1 MRQRAARQRQLFDE
15 DQPLH
20 PAHLPQEVQQEATR
34 LLVQW
39 IQALAK
45 TISVEAQDEPDQR

>member
-1 MRQRAARQRQLFDE
+1 MRQRAARQRQLFEE

-20 PAHLPQEVQQEATR
+20 PAQLPQEVQQEATR

-39 IQALAK
+39 MQALAK
-45 TISVEAQDEPDQR
+45 AISEEADDEPDQR